1 MFTRVHKSPA
11 ILINSSMT
19 GLFSSAISSAI
30 HVFFM
35 DKTIVNDG
43 KRYNDNTAIN
53 STIKPF
59 ICN

>member
-19 GLFSSAISSAI
+19 GLFSSAI

-43 KRYNDNTAIN
+43 KRYIVNSEIN
-53 STIKPF
+53 SIIKPF